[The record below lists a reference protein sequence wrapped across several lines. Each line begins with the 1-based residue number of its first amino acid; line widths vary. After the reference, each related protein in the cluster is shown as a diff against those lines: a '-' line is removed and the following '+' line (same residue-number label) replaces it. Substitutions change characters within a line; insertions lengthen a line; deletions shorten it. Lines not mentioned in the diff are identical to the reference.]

1 MSKDT
6 LEDRL
11 DDFVSRA
18 FWPVK
23 AFASVL
29 EAAGRNTE
37 SFAAVDDIAIVCAAL
52 TRHAQDRVEEAVD
65 LLQER
70 YGDFS
75 VYEEY
80 ASEKIVSVKRRDE
93 K

>member
-11 DDFVSRA
+11 DNFVSRA

-29 EAAGRNTE
+29 EAAGKDTE
-37 SFAAVDDIAIVCAAL
+37 SFAAVDDIAMVCATL
-52 TRHAQDRVEEAVD
+52 TRYAQDRIEEAVD
-65 LLQER
+65 LLQEH
-70 YGDFS
+70 YGES
-75 VYEEY
+75 RVHEERF
-80 ASEKIVSVKRRDE
+80 SEKIVAVKRSDE